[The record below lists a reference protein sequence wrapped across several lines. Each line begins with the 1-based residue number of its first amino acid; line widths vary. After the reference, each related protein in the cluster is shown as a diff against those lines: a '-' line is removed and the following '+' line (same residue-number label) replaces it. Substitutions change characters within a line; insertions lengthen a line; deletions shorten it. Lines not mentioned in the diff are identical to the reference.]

1 MTIRGDMY
9 IQDMANTKGHV
20 AALTDG
26 KWHPNERN
34 LFMTSSLDGS
44 LRVFDLLS
52 KTVGVDQQLMQRDLI
67 KAMNPKGG
75 MKLAINSICYSRTG
89 SHIAGGCVDGSLQI
103 WETRLKSY
111 HRP

>member
-1 MTIRGDMY
+1 
-9 IQDMANTKGHV
+9 
-20 AALTDG
+20 
-26 KWHPNERN
+26 
-34 LFMTSSLDGS
+34 
-44 LRVFDLLS
+44 
-52 KTVGVDQQLMQRDLI
+52 MQRDLI